1 MKIQY
6 TFTAD
11 LEDVQEILFQKYSRV
26 YNRNDLGEIHKKLK
40 VSYLEKTR
48 LEEIR
53 KMLTIYKDALASVYS
68 EVEEELKFITELT
81 EALTG
86 QNKVDNVD
94 IPESTKEKSL
104 LSETKETSQS
114 IQELTNMLSSFGK
127 AENQHE

>member
-68 EVEEELKFITELT
+68 EVEEELKFVTELT

-86 QNKVDNVD
+86 QNKVSNVD
-94 IPESTKEKSL
+94 IPENTKEKSL

-127 AENQHE
+127 AENQHQ

>member
-68 EVEEELKFITELT
+68 EVEEELKFVTELT

-86 QNKVDNVD
+86 QNKVSNVD
-94 IPESTKEKSL
+94 IPENTKEKSL